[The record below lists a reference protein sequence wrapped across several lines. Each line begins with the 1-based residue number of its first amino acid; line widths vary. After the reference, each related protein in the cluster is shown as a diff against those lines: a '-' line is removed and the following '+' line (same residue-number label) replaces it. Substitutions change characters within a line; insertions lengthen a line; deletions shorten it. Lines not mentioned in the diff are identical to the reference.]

1 MKNDNA
7 NSGPASCGTSAAA
20 KPIRA
25 TTSPADEAKAV
36 AKAGV
41 GESAY
46 LARQQQLARQGM
58 SRALSEML
66 SFGKQGADP
75 SKAMAAHP
83 WLTLAAGAAA
93 GFAAA
98 AVAVPSKE
106 QQALRKLAKIDRAL
120 NLHQAGQHG
129 SNGKAS
135 AAGDGAA
142 ADDFDVS
149 GKSGEQA
156 YKSGKSTFMRAVLGE
171 LVGALK
177 PAIVSLLTAGVTG
190 AVAKPSPEEI
200 QAVADEHQP
209 SQNA

>member
-1 MKNDNA
+1 MQPTK
-7 NSGPASCGTSAAA
+7 
-20 KPIRA
+20 
-25 TTSPADEAKAV
+25 SPADEAKAV

-46 LARQQQLARQGM
+46 LQRQQQLARQAM
-58 SRALSEML
+58 SRAVGDLF
-66 SFGKQGADP
+66 SFGKQTADP
-75 SKAMAAHP
+75 GKVMAAHP
-83 WLTLAAGAAA
+83 WVTLASSAAA

-106 QQALRKLAKIDRAL
+106 QQALRKLAKIEQAL
-120 NLHQAGQHG
+120 NLNPPERHAR
-129 SNGKAS
+129 NGKAS
-135 AAGDGAA
+135 PAADGAA

-156 YKSGKSTFMRAVLGE
+156 YKSGRSSLMRAILGE
-171 LVGALK
+171 MVGALK

-200 QAVADEHQP
+200 QAVASGPAP
-209 SQNA
+209 SQQ